1 MQSKETMGRTVEER
15 GDLAMMDNFQARQF
29 RDDYRSCRLVDV
41 PRPYF
46 PDKNAFIIKKGS
58 PYR

>member
-1 MQSKETMGRTVEER
+1 MGATVADR

-29 RDDYRSCRLVDV
+29 REDYRSCELIDV

-46 PDKNAFIIKKGS
+46 PDMNAFIISKNS